1 MYNISF
7 MGVDEAHKL
16 KAQGLPAFVAMA
28 VKRSGGRWSE
38 LDAEVYYNKVMTE
51 AKLPTETLTTST
63 IIVDDT
69 DSNEGEVTGDA
80 KPTTGGGSKRNT
92 GK

>member
-1 MYNISF
+1 

-28 VKRSGGRWSE
+28 VKHSGRRWSE

-51 AKLPTETLTTST
+51 ANLPTETLTPTT
-63 IIVDDT
+63 IADDT
-69 DSNEGEVTGDA
+69 ITNEGENTGST
-80 KPTTGGGSKRNT
+80 KSVVGGSGKRNT